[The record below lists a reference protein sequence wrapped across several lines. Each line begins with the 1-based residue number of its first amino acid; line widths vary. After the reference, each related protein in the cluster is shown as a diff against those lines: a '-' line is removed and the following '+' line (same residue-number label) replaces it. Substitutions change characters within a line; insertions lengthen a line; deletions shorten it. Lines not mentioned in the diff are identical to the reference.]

1 MWKLGVF
8 FSESVG
14 WSGQGG
20 EIRAI
25 YFEPAMRSILEE
37 LFDDA
42 AYRLRGFFR
51 RKIGYHINNDK
62 YQ

>member
-1 MWKLGVF
+1 MGVF

-14 WSGQGG
+14 RGGEDG

-42 AYRLRGFFR
+42 ADWLWGLFG

-62 YQ
+62 NQ